1 MEMLLFTLFKTQ
13 LTLTAAS
20 SLMFLSSVRQVQM
33 AGEAQEELFL
43 EIEIDEIA
51 PEPLLI
57 KPQKKEEE

>member
-1 MEMLLFTLFKTQ
+1 MLLFTFIKTQ

-20 SLMFLSSVRQVQM
+20 SLMFFSTVRQVQM
-33 AGEAQEELFL
+33 AGEAQEELL
-43 EIEIDEIA
+43 MEIEIDEIA